1 MLIDL
6 LKLLKPK
13 IILID
18 SQQYLET
25 VKIASKAVD
34 DECYNPI
41 VYIKNY
47 QGEEALNMQ
56 AVLSSGREI
65 DISEAGKVINYIRLS
80 KRLERSNYL

>member
-18 SQQYLET
+18 SGQYLET
-25 VKIASKAVD
+25 VKIASKSVG
-34 DECYNPI
+34 ECYNPI

-47 QGEEALNMQ
+47 QGEEALNLQ
-56 AVLSSGREI
+56 TVLSSELEI
-65 DISEAGKVINYIRLS
+65 DISEAGKVIRL
-80 KRLERSNYL
+80 K